1 MKYQIASNYII
12 LMNQKFISNFYY
24 IYFDVLR
31 SDSKL
36 LNDLIKKGNNEKWF
50 VLQLSRI
57 VTIIDNAYYDSI
69 RKTVN

>member
-1 MKYQIASNYII
+1 MLQTILF

-24 IYFDVLR
+24 IYFDVPR

-69 RKTVN
+69 RKNS

>member
-1 MKYQIASNYII
+1 
-12 LMNQKFISNFYY
+12 MNQKFISNLYY
-24 IYFDVLR
+24 IYFDVPR

-69 RKTVN
+69 RKNS

>member
-1 MKYQIASNYII
+1 
-12 LMNQKFISNFYY
+12 MNQKFTSNFYY
-24 IYFDVLR
+24 IHFDVPP

-57 VTIIDNAYYDSI
+57 VSIIDNVYYDSI
-69 RKTVN
+69 KK